1 MPEYQVATGNVVGA
15 IRVSTVKQGVDG
27 DSPDDQQRLI
37 EQYAGARNL
46 NVARYFVFL
55 ESASKDQQP
64 MQEVVNYCKDP
75 KNNVKQVIIKSID
88 RFTRGGSEFY
98 SELKNQLDACD
109 VALVDVYGIIGNQK
123 INTLEYLGVKYKWSE
138 YSPTKKAELLEAER
152 AKDEVRDIQTRMIGA
167 QIRYARMGYWVRR
180 PLHGFDNI
188 HIETREGKRC
198 ILKPNE
204 AEAPLVIK
212 MFELRARGTMEDIE
226 IVNELNALGFRTR
239 ERVIRDKD
247 DPTRILEVIGGD
259 PLTLKQLWR
268 MIENPVYA
276 GINPEK
282 WTQDKPVRCKFDG
295 LVSIELFNAANRGKL
310 TILED
315 AEGIHIHKRK
325 PPEYLVNKG
334 AKNSEFP
341 YKRIVMCPECKKPL
355 FGSASRGKRKYYPAY
370 HCDKRG
376 HYFRKPK
383 QEFDETIE
391 AFVKSLDVSPQYIDN
406 LLSLVNDQF
415 DKRQLE
421 IHKDAITMDLQIT
434 SLRNQVRQAVNKIK
448 MLNSEATIKYMEE
461 DIMRLEEEIKT
472 LTIERQKM
480 APQEPVDMNKF
491 GAYVKYYAE
500 HLHELLLHHSN
511 PILQARYFGVI
522 FNEVPTYED
531 IVRGT
536 PDCTKITGV
545 NEVFKA
551 KKSLSGLMAGTEGFE
566 PPNAGTKTRCLTTW
580 RRPTVIVGCF
590 CAQTGHLHACA
601 CSNAATR
608 VNNRLILTHLLQNF
622 NHLP

>member
-1 MPEYQVATGNVVGA
+1 
-15 IRVSTVKQGVDG
+15 
-27 DSPDDQQRLI
+27 
-37 EQYAGARNL
+37 
-46 NVARYFVFL
+46 
-55 ESASKDQQP
+55 

-75 KNNVKQVIIKSID
+75 RNNVQQVIIKSID

-98 SELKNQLDACD
+98 SELKNQLDASG
-109 VALVDVYGIIGNQK
+109 VALVDVYGIIGNQR
-123 INTLEYLGVKYKWSE
+123 INTLEHLGVKYKWSE

-180 PLHGFDNI
+180 PLHGFDNV

-226 IVNELNALGFRTR
+226 IVTELNTLGFRTR
-239 ERVIRDKD
+239 ERIIRDRNDRTK
-247 DPTRILEVIGGD
+247 ILEVIGGE

-268 MIENPVYA
+268 MVENPVYA

-310 TILED
+310 TIIED
-315 AEGIHIHKRK
+315 AEGVHIHRRK

-341 YKRIVMCPECKKPL
+341 YKRIIMCPECKKPL
-355 FGSASRGKRKYYPAY
+355 FGSASKGKRKYYPAY

-383 QEFDETIE
+383 QEFNETIE
-391 AFVKSLDVSPQYIDN
+391 AFVKCLDVSPEYIDD
-406 LLSLVNDQF
+406 LIASVIDLF
-415 DKRQLE
+415 DKQQLE

-434 SLRNQVRQAVNKIK
+434 DLQNQVRQAVNKIK
-448 MLNSEATIKYMEE
+448 MLNSETTIKYMEE
-461 DIMRLEEEIKT
+461 DIMRLEEEIKS
-472 LTIERQKM
+472 LTVERQKM
-480 APQEPVDMNKF
+480 APQEAVDMEKF
-491 GAYVKYYAE
+491 SAYVKYYAE
-500 HLHELLLHHSN
+500 HLDELLLHYSN
-511 PILQARYFGVI
+511 PIQQGRYFGVI
-522 FNEVPTYED
+522 FNDVPTYDD

-545 NEVFKA
+545 NKIFKS
-551 KKSLSGLMAGTEGFE
+551 KKSSSGLMAGDEGFE
-566 PPNAGTKTRCLTTW
+566 PPISGPEPGALPLGQSPIGFNRSNCTK
-580 RRPTVIVGCF
+580 
-590 CAQTGHLHACA
+590 
-601 CSNAATR
+601 
-608 VNNRLILTHLLQNF
+608 
-622 NHLP
+622 